1 MPLSFVSTLPH
12 ITVMLYPGVS
22 VPIVFDTGSGVNLMS
37 LSWLLWLQLVAPSAV
52 MRVYDCEGDHYP
64 FVPIHVRGVTTDASA
79 DPSSIPGS
87 LTKVAVLRTRHIITM
102 DGVPSPLLLTFSI
115 GSDVSVNAC
124 LGIATIEA
132 LCLLFDP
139 VKKTVYN
146 DDIGLLLQCPSR
158 RPVPR
163 FPRARMP
170 VCVPGACSS
179 PHSPRPSSAQGS
191 LCGRRGRPCFTGQGS
206 WPPRRSPCS
215 SW

>member
-1 MPLSFVSTLPH
+1 MTSRPSRTAFTFIAQISVLEASVDTTLTSNPMPLSFVSTLPH

-37 LSWLLWLQLVAPSAV
+37 LSLLLWLQLVAPSAV
-52 MRVYDCEGDHYP
+52 MRVYECEDDHYP

-79 DPSSIPGS
+79 DPSSIPGR

-102 DGVPSPLLLTFSI
+102 DGVSSPLLLTFGI

-158 RPVPR
+158 RPDPVLVLPPSN
-163 FPRARMP
+163 FPFCP
-170 VCVPGACSS
+170 QPSYSS
-179 PHSPRPSSAQGS
+179 
-191 LCGRRGRPCFTGQGS
+191 C
-206 WPPRRSPCS
+206 
-215 SW
+215 